1 MTTQYEPTFVNETL
15 QNEMLNLVLTA
26 LGMAEDGDHYTD
38 MPYYFYHLIQLPS
51 EEEVLS
57 FMNTCTEDYES
68 CMESLSYDNSG
79 HPIFKKSL
87 GICETIKQ
95 MKEYMAWRML
105 KELMY
110 CFDLETSIDLS
121 LAHIWKEEQP
131 HQQFISYIQQ
141 HLA

>member
-38 MPYYFYHLIQLPS
+38 LTCQFYRLIS
-51 EEEVLS
+51 FTTEEAES
-57 FMNTCTEDYES
+57 FMNTYAEDVEIFTE
-68 CMESLSYDNSG
+68 
-79 HPIFKKSL
+79 IFKYDAGEQHAIFTQSL
-87 GICETIKQ
+87 NVKEVAKIL
-95 MKEYMAWRML
+95 KEYMAWRML

-121 LAHIWKEEQP
+121 LAQIWLDGENYP
-131 HQQFISYIQQ
+131 RFVSYIQSQ
-141 HLA
+141 LV